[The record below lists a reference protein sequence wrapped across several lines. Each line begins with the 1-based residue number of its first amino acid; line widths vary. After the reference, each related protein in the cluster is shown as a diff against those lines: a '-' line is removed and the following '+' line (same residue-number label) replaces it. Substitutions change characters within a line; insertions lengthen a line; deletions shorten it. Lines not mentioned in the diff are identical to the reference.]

1 MTTVKLFMHN
11 YTLKPLTEIRDT
23 KEQMPNSITMLEN
36 INSVDRMSSAAPFKI
51 KKGFKII

>member
-36 INSVDRMSSAAPFKI
+36 INSVDRMSLAAPSKI
-51 KKGFKII
+51 KKRLKVI

>member
-23 KEQMPNSITMLEN
+23 KEHMTNSITMLEN
-36 INSVDRMSSAAPFKI
+36 NNKL
-51 KKGFKII
+51 